1 MIPRLRIAIADDER
15 DMREYLERIL
25 PSLGH
30 TVVSAA
36 DNGRSLVEQCLEHQP
51 DLVITDIRMPEM
63 DGIEAA
69 EEIYRTRPVPIIL
82 ISAFHDP
89 ELIQRAELDHVMA
102 YLVKPVKQAH
112 LEPAIALAW
121 RRFEQFEALRR
132 EAADLR
138 QALADRK
145 LIERAKGVIMRR
157 GGVDEPA
164 AFRRL
169 QRAASR
175 ENRRLVEIAQMVIT
189 VDEVLA
195 GDGQQQ

>member
-1 MIPRLRIAIADDER
+1 MIPPLRIAIADDEP
-15 DMREYLERIL
+15 DMLEYLECTL
-25 PSLGH
+25 LSLGH

-36 DNGRSLVEQCLEHQP
+36 NTGRSLVAQCREHQP

-69 EEIYRTRPVPIIL
+69 EEIYRTRPLPIIL

-89 ELIQRAELDHVMA
+89 DLIQRAELDHVMA
-102 YLVKPVKQAH
+102 YLVKPIKQAH

-157 GGVDEPA
+157 GSMDEQA

-169 QRAASR
+169 QCAASR
-175 ENRRLVEIAQMVIT
+175 ENKRLVEIAQMVIT
-189 VDEVLA
+189 VDEILA
-195 GDGQQQ
+195 HENQQ

>member
-36 DNGRSLVEQCLEHQP
+36 DNGRSLVAQCREHQP

-145 LIERAKGVIMRR
+145 LIERAKGIIMRR
-157 GGVDEPA
+157 GGVDEPS

-175 ENRRLVEIAQMVIT
+175 ENRRLVEIAEMVIT

-195 GDGQQQ
+195 GEDPP

>member
-1 MIPRLRIAIADDER
+1 MIPSLRIAIADDES
-15 DMREYLERIL
+15 DMREYLQRIL
-25 PSLGH
+25 PGLGH
-30 TVVSAA
+30 SVVSAA
-36 DNGRSLVEQCLEHQP
+36 ENGRKLVEDCLKLQP

-69 EEIYRTRPVPIIL
+69 EEIYRNRPVPVIL

-89 ELIQRAELDHVMA
+89 ELIQRAEVDHVMA

-145 LIERAKGVIMRR
+145 LIERAKGYIMRR
-157 GGVDEPA
+157 AMVDEA
-164 AFRRL
+164 SAFRRL

-175 ENRRLVEIAQMVIT
+175 ENKRLVEIAQMVVT
-189 VDEVLA
+189 VEEMLSE
-195 GDGQQQ
+195 GDPA

>member
-1 MIPRLRIAIADDER
+1 MIPPLRIAIADDER
-15 DMREYLERIL
+15 DMREYLQQVL
-25 PSLGH
+25 PRLGH

-36 DNGRSLVEQCLEHQP
+36 ETGRSLVQHCLEYRP
-51 DLVITDIRMPEM
+51 DLVITDIRMPDM
-63 DGIEAA
+63 DGIQAA
-69 EEIYRTRPVPIIL
+69 EQIYRTRPVPVIL

-89 ELIQRAELDHVMA
+89 ELIERAEVDHVMA

-145 LIERAKGVIMRR
+145 LIERAKGVVMRR
-157 GGVDEPA
+157 AGVDEPT

-175 ENRRLVEIAQMVIT
+175 ENRRLVEMAQMVIA
-189 VDEVLA
+189 VEELLADDEPP
-195 GDGQQQ
+195 

>member
-1 MIPRLRIAIADDER
+1 MIPPLRIAIADDEY
-15 DMREYLERIL
+15 DMREYLQRIL
-25 PSLGH
+25 PLLGH
-30 TVVSAA
+30 TVVSVAA
-36 DNGRSLVEQCLEHQP
+36 NGQELVAQCQQHQP
-51 DLVITDIRMPEM
+51 DLVITDIRMPER

-69 EEIYRTRPVPIIL
+69 EEIYRTRPIPIIL
-82 ISAFHDP
+82 ISAFHDAD
-89 ELIQRAELDHVMA
+89 LISRAELDHVMA

-145 LIERAKGVIMRR
+145 LIERAKGMIMQRA
-157 GGVDEPA
+157 GVDEPA

-175 ENRRLVEIAQMVIT
+175 ENKRLVEIAQMVLK
-189 VDEVLA
+189 VEELLA
-195 GDGQQQ
+195 DDSQG